1 MPGDPSQPGG
11 VLREQALQ
19 LMLAERGAAVLAVA
33 DGDTSMVPHL
43 RGGDAVLAV
52 PLVAPP
58 GAGDLLLYRQQDY
71 WVVHRCLGW
80 AVSPDGRRGLRTRGD
95 GRNEFD
101 PRLASEDVR
110 ARVVALRR
118 GGAWR
123 SLQGA
128 PARAYA
134 RLIAWHDLFFAAAG
148 ILARQAGLRRAVAAI
163 DRGTLRF
170 WVSLVFPLV
179 HRRIAPPA
187 VSGPERTV

>member
-11 VLREQALQ
+11 VLRDQALQ
-19 LMLAERGAAVLAVA
+19 LMLAERGGAVIPVT

-71 WVVHRCLGW
+71 WVVHRCLGR
-80 AVSPDGRRGLRTRGD
+80 ASSLDGRPGLRTRGD
-95 GRNEFD
+95 GRNELD
-101 PRLASEDVR
+101 PRLPSEDIR

-128 PARAYA
+128 PARVYA

-148 ILARQAGLRRAVAAI
+148 VIARRAGLGRAGAAI
-163 DRGTLRF
+163 DRGALRF
-170 WVSLVFPLV
+170 WVPLVVPLV

-187 VSGPERTV
+187 VSGPERAV